1 MAERITVSAK
11 VTGKH
16 YYDAPAF
23 GAPWKNETHYII
35 TFTAEDGKVYVWKTT
50 SFPTVETPY
59 TGRPGCHCFE
69 DRKGNPVEHDSID
82 KGDEIV
88 FTAGVKGESE
98 YKGVPQT
105 ELTRVKIVSRSFRAE
120 REYERKERLERERE
134 ARKAA
139 LLESITDGDRIIKMD
154 YRQYKEHYADCET
167 VPGSYGEKYD
177 AHGYKYGNPTID
189 VIVRAG
195 RMKNSGVRGKHFSGY
210 EITFTENGE
219 TRRATFRAV
228 CEENAIKRARKAHP
242 NGTGFDCTKV
252 FYYNNYHRTF

>member
-11 VTGKH
+11 VAGKH

-23 GAPWKNETHYII
+23 GAPWKNETHYIY
-35 TFTAEDGKVYVWKTT
+35 TFTADDGKVYVWKTT
-50 SFPTVETPY
+50 SFPVISDPN
-59 TGRPGCHCFE
+59 TGRA
-69 DRKGNPVEHDSID
+69 HDSID

-88 FTAGVKGESE
+88 FSAGVKGESE

-177 AHGYKYGNPTID
+177 ARGYKYGNPTID

-210 EITFTENGE
+210 EIEFTLDGK
-219 TRRATFRAV
+219 TGFAPYRAV
-228 CEENAIKRARKAHP
+228 CVENAIKQAQKDFP
-242 NGTGFDCTKV
+242 TGADFHCRRI
-252 FYYNNYHRTF
+252 YR